1 MGSVSLDCK
10 LLESAMALFK
20 IFLLLISLSQTYGHG
35 AIFYPI
41 PWLNQVGNG
50 LVLDASPDSSWNFEF
65 VGPKWP
71 RPDVVCQDDESA
83 HCSGCSKNSCAN
95 DFFTNQT
102 FIPGEPTLPD
112 DMYYCGP

>member
-1 MGSVSLDCK
+1 MH
-10 LLESAMALFK
+10 LLCK
-20 IFLLLISLSQTYGHG
+20 IFTG

-112 DMYYCGP
+112 DMYYCGPDCSESQLEK